1 MSDLPGDDEVLKTM
15 TAYADEA
22 VDFAAK
28 AMDSELD
35 FSIESL
41 EMVEDILDILSNDI
55 PKSRLMRLIGKG
67 PDPGEIVDMSK
78 IWGAYIGEVFRR
90 TWGGT
95 WTANTEILKNDW
107 LYALSIRDNQMFP
120 PAKVFKR
127 LKNGKEDDILL
138 YFQAFVKILEEEA

>member
-1 MSDLPGDDEVLKTM
+1 MTDIPNDEEVLKSM

-22 VDFAAK
+22 VEFAAK
-28 AMDSELD
+28 AMDSDLD

-41 EMVEDILDILSNDI
+41 EKVEDILDVLSSEI
-55 PKSRLMRLIGKG
+55 PKSRIMRLLGKG
-67 PDPGEIVDMSK
+67 PEPGEIVEMSK

-90 TWGGT
+90 KWDGT
-95 WTANTEILKNDW
+95 WTVNTKILKNDW

-127 LKNGKEDDILL
+127 LKNGKEDNILT
-138 YFQAFVKILEEEA
+138 YFQAFVEIMGEE